1 MTSTKAICRLALS
14 RVNLVWLM
22 FIGVQG
28 CVLLRSGQSELRLMD
43 SQPASTTNVASI
55 ESVKGSSVLIAR
67 QEKAEAQFFGFGQG
81 DESESLAYAEF
92 SENDEGGGDDISL
105 ELDHPL
111 PMTRRDADARS
122 GGRGARANSSTSALA
137 SGQANKTV
145 LDLLWPVVG
154 GISSPFGMRRGRLH
168 AGIDIRANRGTPIFA
183 SQSGQILLSSRR
195 RAYGNVVVI
204 GHDHNFQTLYAHMQK
219 MIVRSGQYVDQG
231 DVIGYVGRTGRAT
244 GYHLHFETRVAGGV
258 PQDPMRSLPN
268 LPRAQARLESSTRSS
283 M

>member
-1 MTSTKAICRLALS
+1 MTSSKAICRLALL
-14 RVNLVWLM
+14 RVNLVWLV
-22 FIGVQG
+22 FVGVQG
-28 CVLLRSGQSELRLMD
+28 CVLLRSSQSELRLMD
-43 SQPASTTNVASI
+43 AEPASTTNVASI

-67 QEKAEAQFFGFGQG
+67 QDKAEAQFFGFGQD
-81 DESESLAYAEF
+81 DEAESLAYAEF
-92 SENDEGGGDDISL
+92 SENDEGGGEDISL

-111 PMTRRDADARS
+111 PMTRRDSDARS
-122 GGRGARANSSTSALA
+122 GERAARANSSVAPSKPA
-137 SGQANKTV
+137 

-154 GISSPFGMRRGRLH
+154 SISSPFGMRRGRLH

-183 SQSGQILLSSRR
+183 SQSGQVLLSSRR

-204 GHDHNFQTLYAHMQK
+204 GHDHSFQTLYAHLQK

-258 PQDPMRSLPN
+258 PKDPMRSLPSI
-268 LPRAQARLESSTRSS
+268 PRAQARLESSARSS

>member
-1 MTSTKAICRLALS
+1 M

-22 FIGVQG
+22 FFGVQG
-28 CVLLRSGQSELRLMD
+28 CVLLRSSQSELRLMD
-43 SQPASTTNVASI
+43 AQPASTTNVASI

-81 DESESLAYAEF
+81 DEAESLAYAEF

-122 GGRGARANSSTSALA
+122 DSRNGGRGARANSSGTPS
-137 SGQANKTV
+137 KTA

-154 GISSPFGMRRGRLH
+154 GISSPFGMRHGRLH

-183 SQSGQILLSSRR
+183 SQSGQVLLSSRR

-258 PQDPMRSLPN
+258 PQDPLRSLPN
-268 LPRAQARLESSTRSS
+268 IPRAQARLDSSPHSS

>member
-1 MTSTKAICRLALS
+1 
-14 RVNLVWLM
+14 
-22 FIGVQG
+22 
-28 CVLLRSGQSELRLMD
+28 MD
-43 SQPASTTNVASI
+43 AQPASTTNVASI

-67 QEKAEAQFFGFGQG
+67 QDKAEAQFFGFGQD
-81 DESESLAYAEF
+81 DEAESLAYAEF
-92 SENDEGGGDDISL
+92 SENDEGGGEDISL

-111 PMTRRDADARS
+111 PMTRRDSDARS
-122 GGRGARANSSTSALA
+122 GGRGTRAKSPSS
-137 SGQANKTV
+137 SGQASAAPARGP

-183 SQSGQILLSSRR
+183 SQSGQVLLSSRR

-204 GHDHNFQTLYAHMQK
+204 GHDHSFQTLYAHLQK

-258 PQDPMRSLPN
+258 PQDPMRSLPA
-268 LPRAQARLESSTRSS
+268 LPRAQARLESSVRSS